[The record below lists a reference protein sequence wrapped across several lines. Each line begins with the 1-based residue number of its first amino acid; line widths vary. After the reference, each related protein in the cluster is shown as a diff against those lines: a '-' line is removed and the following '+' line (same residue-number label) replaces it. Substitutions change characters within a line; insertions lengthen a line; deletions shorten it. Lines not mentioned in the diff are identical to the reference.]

1 MEIAAKKLEL
11 LDWLLH
17 VTDETIISQLDR
29 LRKKSVD
36 KTSDSPKF
44 GRLKG
49 KIRMADDFN
58 APLDDFKEYM

>member
-17 VTDETIISQLDR
+17 VTDDAIIAQLDR
-29 LRKKSVD
+29 LRQKTVD
-36 KTSDSPKF
+36 RTSDSPKF

>member
-1 MEIAAKKLEL
+1 MNIAAKKLEL

-17 VTDETIISQLDR
+17 VTDDAIIVQLDR
-29 LRKKSVD
+29 LRQ
-36 KTSDSPKF
+36 KTADRTSGTPKF

>member
-17 VTDETIISQLDR
+17 LTDETIISQLDR

-58 APLDDFKEYM
+58 APLDVFKEYM